1 MWKVYLTETNANEGE
16 FSKTQVL
23 VDKTVSV
30 IFCRKK
36 SDKMLVEGKSVL
48 AEAQRVAVEYSKQMH
63 H

>member
-1 MWKVYLTETNANEGE
+1 MKEE

-36 SDKMLVEGKSVL
+36 SDKMLVEGKSFWRRL
-48 AEAQRVAVEYSKQMH
+48 REWQ
-63 H
+63 